1 MANTRSFGSIRK
13 LPSGRYQVRYRHLG
27 RLVPGQTTYA
37 TKAEAKINL
46 AAIETD
52 LNRGTYV
59 DPDTGRVR
67 LSDYAAQWLDQRQL
81 RPRTRK
87 TYESQMKHILA
98 TFGDAQLNAIKP
110 ADVRAWHGR
119 LANSDLHPNTVSKV
133 YRQLRTILG
142 TAVDDGL
149 LPSNPAHIRGAAK
162 ESAPERPLLDWDE
175 VSTLASAIHPRF
187 EALVWTAAV
196 SGLRFGELTGLTIGH
211 IDLEESEIRVSQS
224 LAFQRGDGPT
234 LGPPKSSSAY
244 RTVAIPD
251 EITDRLAAH
260 IDSFVDD
267 TRLDALVFT
276 SLKGRP
282 LLNRYFAPYWRRAR
296 SAANIEDVR
305 FHDLRHLAG
314 TEAASAG
321 ASLREVMARMGH
333 STSDASLR
341 YLKASEARDRE
352 VSDAIAERMK
362 RGRR

>member
-1 MANTRSFGSIRK
+1 MGNSRSFGNIRK

-37 TKAEAKINL
+37 TKAEAKIYL

-67 LSDYAAQWLDQRQL
+67 FSDYATQWLDHRQL
-81 RPRTRK
+81 RPRTRE

-110 ADVRAWHGR
+110 TDVRAWHGK
-119 LANSDLHPNTVSKV
+119 LVKSELHPNTVSKV

-162 ESAPERPLLDWDE
+162 ESVVERPLLDWDD
-175 VSTLASAIHPRF
+175 VARLASAIHPRF
-187 EALVWTAAV
+187 EALVWTAAT
-196 SGLRFGELTGLTIGH
+196 SGLRFGELSGLTIGH
-211 IDLEESEIRVSQS
+211 IDLEQSEIRVSQS

-234 LGPPKSSSAY
+234 IGPPKSDSAH
-244 RTVAIPD
+244 RTVAIPV
-251 EITDRLAAH
+251 EISGRLKSH
-260 IDSFVDD
+260 IEEFADASRVDS
-267 TRLDALVFT
+267 LVFT
-276 SLKGRP
+276 SLKGSP

-296 SAANIEDVR
+296 TAANLEKIR

-333 STSDASLR
+333 SSSDASLR

-352 VSDAIAERMK
+352 VSDAISERM
-362 RGRR
+362 RRARR

>member
-1 MANTRSFGSIRK
+1 MGNSRSFGNIRK
-13 LPSGRYQVRYRHLG
+13 LPSGRYQIRYRHLG

-37 TKAEAKINL
+37 TKAEAKIYL

-52 LNRGTYV
+52 LNRGIYV

-67 LSDYAAQWLDQRQL
+67 FSDYAAQWLDQRQL
-81 RPRTRK
+81 RPRTRE

-98 TFGDAQLNAIKP
+98 TFGDAQLNHIKP
-110 ADVRAWHGR
+110 TDVRAWHGR
-119 LANSDLHPNTVSKV
+119 LVKSDLHPNTVSKV

-162 ESAPERPLLDWDE
+162 ESAVERPLLDWDD
-175 VSTLASAIHPRF
+175 VSHLASAIHPRY
-187 EALVWTAAV
+187 EALVWTAAA
-196 SGLRFGELTGLTIGH
+196 SGLRFGELTGLTVGH
-211 IDLEESEIRVSQS
+211 IDLGKSEIRVSQS
-224 LAFQRGDGPT
+224 LAFQRGNGPT
-234 LGPPKSSSAY
+234 LGPPKSSSAH
-244 RTVAIPD
+244 RTVSIPQ
-251 EITDRLAAH
+251 EITERITTH
-260 IDSFVDD
+260 ISTFVDVS
-267 TRLDALVFT
+267 RPDALVFT
-276 SLKGRP
+276 SLKGSP
-282 LLNRYFAPYWRRAR
+282 LLNRYFAPNWQRAR
-296 SAANIEDVR
+296 TEANLEGIR

-352 VSDAIAERMK
+352 VSDAIGERMK
-362 RGRR
+362 KSRS

>member
-1 MANTRSFGSIRK
+1 MGNTRSFGNIRK

-37 TKAEAKINL
+37 TKAEAKIYL

-67 LSDYAAQWLDQRQL
+67 FSDYAAQWLDQRQL
-81 RPRTRK
+81 RPRTRE
-87 TYESQMKHILA
+87 TYESQMKHILE

-119 LANSDLHPNTVSKV
+119 LVKSELHPNTVSKI

-162 ESAPERPLLDWDE
+162 ESAVERPLLDWDD
-175 VSTLASAIHPRF
+175 VATLASAIHPRF
-187 EALVWTAAV
+187 EALVWTAAA

-211 IDLEESEIRVSQS
+211 IDLEESAIQVAQS

-234 LGPPKSSSAY
+234 LGPPKSDSAH
-244 RTVAIPD
+244 RTVAIPN
-251 EITDRLAAH
+251 EITQRLAAH
-260 IDSFVDD
+260 IAAFVDESRVD
-267 TRLDALVFT
+267 GLVFT
-276 SLKGRP
+276 SLKGSP
-282 LLNRYFAPYWRRAR
+282 LLNRYFAPHWRRAR
-296 SAANIEDVR
+296 TAANLEGVR